1 MTTQP
6 DYWCNRGL
14 AITVQG
20 PDSRQRI
27 EIDKPFA
34 RLGSHDLSEVL
45 IPDKGVA
52 RRKLYF
58 HATDDG
64 VFFVDLTRVA
74 SATSRPRG
82 WLSPDDCI
90 KLGPYRVWA
99 ELIPPAAGQ
108 GGPRG
113 ETPADLEAN
122 GTAAE
127 PQPVLIMSVKGK
139 EIARRDLTRQ
149 LTVIGRRSP
158 STLRVI
164 SRSVSATHC
173 VLYWESGVLWV
184 VDLLSGNGTRLQGQR
199 IEVAQFPPA
208 ASLKIG
214 RAEFRHGDMFEKLPD
229 GDEIEPARISD
240 SDDRERSERLAAERA
255 EFDEK
260 TALWEETRQRQEAEL
275 AAGKNQLDEM
285 TTALEIEK
293 EEVARLR
300 QQEEEARQRQEAEAA
315 AGKSQLEEMTAA
327 LEIEKEELAKLR
339 QREEET
345 RQRQEAELAARKS
358 QLEEMA
364 AALEIEKEELTTLRH
379 REEEDET
386 SRRQPAHD
394 PPSAQSTPAEPETP
408 SLPRPLATPS
418 TIRPGPRWT
427 PTSHTE
433 GLRPLVTAFWAWV
446 MVLVVLC
453 SAIAG
458 TAVWFHLTPAYTVS
472 IQTGAAIYG
481 NTITELDDAGDNGSP
496 EDIIRSDEVLIAV
509 ITKVDDATLLEMS
522 SSGDGSTWLR
532 DALEVDYSSDTNIVR
547 IGLSGTRVSDLSA
560 IVDTVA
566 EAFVAKLSLPSSA
579 IVDRRSVDGGN
590 RLLLTILSTVPG
602 LLVPVLLAAMWCK
615 RWLAARS
622 EFMRRL
628 G

>member
-99 ELIPPAAGQ
+99 ELIPPATGQ

-127 PQPVLIMSVKGK
+127 PQPVMVMSVHGK
-139 EIARRDLTRQ
+139 EIARRDLTRR
-149 LTVIGRRSP
+149 LTVLGRRRP
-158 STLRVI
+158 STLRVT

-173 VLYWESGVLWV
+173 VLYWESGILWV

-275 AAGKNQLDEM
+275 AAGKSQLEEM
-285 TTALEIEK
+285 TAALEIEK

-300 QQEEEARQRQEAEAA
+300 QQEEEARQRQEAELAA
-315 AGKSQLEEMTAA
+315 RKSQLEEMTAA
-327 LEIEKEELAKLR
+327 LEIEKEELTK
-339 QREEET
+339 
-345 RQRQEAELAARKS
+345 
-358 QLEEMA
+358 
-364 AALEIEKEELTTLRH
+364 LRH

-472 IQTGAAIYG
+472 IQTGAAMNG

-509 ITKVDDATLLEMS
+509 ITKVDDATLLEMTGG
-522 SSGDGSTWLR
+522 GDGSTWLR
-532 DALEVDYSSDTNIVR
+532 DALKVDYSSDTNIVR

-560 IVDTVA
+560 IVDTAA
-566 EAFVAKLSLPSSA
+566 EAFMAKLSLPSSA

-602 LLVPVLLAAMWCK
+602 LLVPLLLAAMWCK